1 MKRLAV
7 NSDELKKQ
15 QCAFETLTP
24 EVVLSAVEEAL
35 GMYISNLCRPMN
47 SYINRVFELA
57 DEDGEGLIA
66 KFYRPSRWSRQ
77 ALQEEHDYLLELEK
91 AEVPV
96 IAPLP
101 LADGTTLGRT
111 GSVYFAVFPKKWGRN
126 VDEYTDDQ
134 WLELGR
140 LLGRVHAVGAGG
152 SAPARLTMHPQ
163 ESTRSHI
170 RFLLEHGNIP
180 PRLQPRFQELT
191 TAIIEQS
198 TPLFTDMEL
207 IRLHGDCH
215 NANLIYR
222 PDESF
227 YIIDFDDM
235 VTGPPVQDFWMLLPD
250 APEKSLVEID
260 IFLEGYRTFRDFD
273 IRSLRLI
280 EPLRAMR
287 FIHYMAWCAHQVLED
302 GSSVIMPDFG
312 TREYWQREIDDLGDQ
327 LQRINEQPESFF
339 PMG

>member
-1 MKRLAV
+1 MKRLPV
-7 NSDELKKQ
+7 NSDKREKNNSPF
-15 QCAFETLTP
+15 AVLTP
-24 EVVLSAVEEAL
+24 DMVLSSVEKAM
-35 GMYISNLCRPMN
+35 GMYVSNLCRPMN

-66 KFYRPSRWSRQ
+66 KFYRPGRWTRQ
-77 ALQEEHDYLLELEK
+77 ALQDEHDYLLELVG

-101 LADGTTLGRT
+101 LADGTTLGRV
-111 GSVYFAVFPKKWGRN
+111 GKVYFSVFPKKWGRI
-126 VDEYTDDQ
+126 VDEYTDEQ

-152 SAPARLTMHPQ
+152 TAQDRLTMIP
-163 ESTRSHI
+163 EKSTRSHI
-170 RFLLEHGNIP
+170 HFLLEHGKIP
-180 PRLQPRFQELT
+180 QELRGSFQELT

-198 TPLFTDMEL
+198 SPLFADMEL

-235 VTGPPVQDFWMLLPD
+235 VMGPPVQDFWMLLPGP
-250 APEKSLVEID
+250 PEESLVEID
-260 IFLEGYRTFRDFD
+260 LFLEGYRTFRDFD
-273 IRSLRLI
+273 LRSLRLI

-302 GSSVIMPDFG
+302 GVSVVMPDFG

-327 LQRINEQPESFF
+327 VQRLGKQPESYF